1 MKTKSKSTANGA
13 TATITA
19 EKQQSGDSLQALEEI
34 CAVIGIDLGDKQS
47 KYCVLDMRGNAIGDG
62 GVATTPAALRLLF
75 SGKGRMRIAMEVG
88 THSPWVSRLLTELGH
103 EVIVAN
109 PRKLRLITESDVK
122 NDHADASLLA
132 RLAYAGPDLLSP
144 VEHRSDKVQHDLAV
158 IRAREV
164 TVTARAR
171 MVTAVRGIVKSTGA
185 RLKVCSTGAFASKA
199 LADCPE
205 PLRLA
210 LLPLLRLIQQL
221 TTEIRLYDRVVARK
235 GNDAY
240 PEIAPILTI
249 PGVGPLTALTFVL
262 LLNND
267 KRKFS
272 RSRNLGCYFG
282 LCPKQRDSGQHVS
295 QLGITKAGD
304 TLMRKLAVQCAH
316 FMLGR
321 FGKDSALRRWGL
333 SLALRGGK
341 NAKKRAVIAVARKLV
356 ILMHRLWITQE
367 AFDATR
373 GQQTEPQAA

>member
-1 MKTKSKSTANGA
+1 MKTNSTLSGA
-13 TATITA
+13 
-19 EKQQSGDSLQALEEI
+19 SGPVSEAKRQPGDNFPVPQPI
-34 CAVIGIDLGDKQS
+34 CAVVGIDLGDKQS
-47 KYCVLDMRGNAIGDG
+47 KYRALDLQGNLIGDG
-62 GVATTPAALRLLF
+62 VVATTLAALRLLF

-88 THSPWVSRLLTELGH
+88 THSPWVSRLLKQQGH

-109 PRKLRLITESDVK
+109 PRKLRLITESDAK
-122 NDHADASLLA
+122 NDHADAALLA

-144 VEHRSDKVQHDLAV
+144 IQHRSAQVQYDLAV
-158 IRAREV
+158 VRAREV

-185 RLKVCSTGAFASKA
+185 RLKVCSTGAFASRA

-221 TTEIRLYDRVVARK
+221 TAEIRLYDRMVAQKARE
-235 GNDAY
+235 AY
-240 PEIAPILTI
+240 PETAPILTI
-249 PGVGPLTALTFVL
+249 PGVGPLTALTLVL

-267 KRKFS
+267 KQRLF
-272 RSRNLGCYFG
+272 RSRDLGSYFG
-282 LCPKQRDSGQHVS
+282 LCPRQRDSGQHVS

-341 NAKKRAVIAVARKLV
+341 NARKRAVVAVARKLV

-373 GQQTEPQAA
+373 GLRTEPQAA

>member
-1 MKTKSKSTANGA
+1 MKTNSTRFDAVAPVA
-13 TATITA
+13 TAKPQA
-19 EKQQSGDSLQALEEI
+19 GESLSVPEPI
-34 CAVIGIDLGDKQS
+34 CAVVGIDLGDKQS
-47 KYCVLDMRGNAIGDG
+47 KYCVLDLQGNPIGDG
-62 GVATTPAALRLLF
+62 VVATTPAALRLLF
-75 SGKGRMRIAMEVG
+75 SGKGRMRIALEVG
-88 THSPWVSRLLTELGH
+88 THSPWVSRLLEELGH

-109 PRKLRLITESDVK
+109 PRKLRLITESDTK
-122 NDHADASLLA
+122 NDRADAALLA

-144 VEHRSDKVQHDLAV
+144 VQHRSAQVQNDLAV
-158 IRAREV
+158 VRARDV
-164 TVTARAR
+164 TVTTRAR

-185 RLKVCSTGAFASKA
+185 RLKVCSTGAFAAKA
-199 LADCPE
+199 MADCPE

-221 TTEIRLYDRVVARK
+221 TAEIRLYDRMVAQKAREV
-235 GNDAY
+235 Y
-240 PEIAPILTI
+240 PETAAILTI
-249 PGVGPLTALTFVL
+249 PGVGPLTALTLVL

-267 KRKFS
+267 KRRFS
-272 RSRNLGCYFG
+272 HSRDLGCYFG
-282 LCPKQRDSGQHVS
+282 LCPKQQDSGQHLS

-304 TLMRKLAVQCAH
+304 TLMRRLAVQCAH

-341 NAKKRAVIAVARKLV
+341 NAKKRAVVAVARKLV

-373 GQQTEPQAA
+373 GLRTQPQAA

>member
-1 MKTKSKSTANGA
+1 MKKNAKLAGVTAAVPRSKP
-13 TATITA
+13 
-19 EKQQSGDSLQALEEI
+19 QSGENVSVPGPI
-34 CAVIGIDLGDKQS
+34 CAVVGIDLGDKQS
-47 KYCVLDMRGNAIGDG
+47 KYCVLDLQGSSIGDG
-62 GVATTPAALRLLF
+62 VVGTTPAALRLLF
-75 SGKGRMRIAMEVG
+75 SGKGRMRIAVEVG
-88 THSPWVSRLLTELGH
+88 THSPWVSRLLEELGH

-109 PRKLRLITESDVK
+109 PRKLRLITESDSK
-122 NDHADASLLA
+122 NDHADAGLLA

-144 VEHRSDKVQHDLAV
+144 VEHRSAQVQYDLAV
-158 IRAREV
+158 VRVRDV

-205 PLRLA
+205 PLRQA

-221 TTEIRLYDRVVARK
+221 TAEIRLYDRMVAQK
-235 GNDAY
+235 AKEAY
-240 PEIAPILTI
+240 PETVAILTI
-249 PGVGPLTALTFVL
+249 PGVGPLTALTLVL

-267 KRKFS
+267 KRRFS
-272 RSRNLGCYFG
+272 RSRDLGCYFG

-341 NAKKRAVIAVARKLV
+341 NAKKRAVVAVARKLV
-356 ILMHRLWITQE
+356 ILMHRLWTTQE
-367 AFDATR
+367 SFDATR
-373 GQQTEPQAA
+373 GLRTEPQAA

>member
-1 MKTKSKSTANGA
+1 MKKNSTASGA
-13 TATITA
+13 NAPVSATTQQAGNKLPVA
-19 EKQQSGDSLQALEEI
+19 EPI
-34 CAVIGIDLGDKQS
+34 CAVVGIDLGDKQS
-47 KYCVLDMRGNAIGDG
+47 KYCVLDLQGKPIGDG
-62 GVATTPAALRLLF
+62 IVATTSAALRLLF
-75 SGKGRMRIAMEVG
+75 SAKGRMRIALEVG
-88 THSPWVSRLLTELGH
+88 THSPWVSRLLEELGH

-109 PRKLRLITESDVK
+109 PRKLRLITESDAK
-122 NDHADASLLA
+122 NDHADAALLA

-144 VEHRSDKVQHDLAV
+144 VEHRSAQVQNDLAV
-158 IRAREV
+158 VRARDV

-185 RLKVCSTGAFASKA
+185 RLKVCSTGAFASQA

-205 PLRLA
+205 PLRVA

-221 TTEIRLYDRVVARK
+221 TSEIRLYDRMVAQK
-235 GNDAY
+235 AHEAY
-240 PEIAPILTI
+240 PETTAILTI
-249 PGVGPLTALTFVL
+249 PGVGPLTALTLVL

-267 KRKFS
+267 KGRFS
-272 RSRNLGCYFG
+272 RSRDLGCYFG

-304 TLMRKLAVQCAH
+304 RLMRKLAVQCAH

-341 NAKKRAVIAVARKLV
+341 NAKKRAVVAVARKLV

-373 GQQTEPQAA
+373 GLRTEPQAA